1 MFASGFSNAANRSSP
16 LSLYSLIWLRRGM
29 STAFQERVFSS
40 AGAVMSSSRTSMDAG
55 RAEKLVILKRN
66 AKEINLMQSES
77 SSCPHEC

>member
-1 MFASGFSNAANRSSP
+1 
-16 LSLYSLIWLRRGM
+16 M